1 MYGTVIAALRIYR
14 AAVNYDVD
22 RICLAVG
29 NADCVS
35 AAAANCVNNAVGN
48 SDYTCP
54 VRVAAVAC
62 ADSDCA
68 CAGAAISGIC
78 VDSAAAYIYAV
89 KSAAVGGAYCSA
101 VKVAAAGI
109 SECTAV
115 CRNYAAAYVYR
126 ANAAVSG
133 AADACGAII
142 SPCFDY
148 AARNIDVGYIG

>member
-1 MYGTVIAALRIYR
+1 MDGTVVAALRIYR
-14 AAVNYDVD
+14 AAVNYDVG
-22 RICLAVG
+22 RVCSAVG

-48 SDYTCP
+48 SDYACY
-54 VRVAAVAC
+54 VRVAVVSC

-68 CAGAAISGIC
+68 CAIAVISGIC
-78 VDSAAAYIYAV
+78 VDSAAAYVYAV
-89 KSAAVGGAYCSA
+89 KSAAVSSAYCRA

>member
-1 MYGTVIAALRIYR
+1 MYGTVVAALRIYR
-14 AAVNYDVD
+14 AAVYYDVG
-22 RICLAVG
+22 RVCSAVG

-48 SDYTCP
+48 SDYACS
-54 VRVAAVAC
+54 VRVAVVSC

-68 CAGAAISGIC
+68 CAIAVISGIC
-78 VDSAAAYIYAV
+78 VDSAAAYVYAV
-89 KSAAVGGAYCSA
+89 KSAAVSSAYCRA
-101 VKVAAAGI
+101 VKAAAAGI

-142 SPCFDY
+142 STCFDY
-148 AARNIDVGYIG
+148 AARNVDVGYIG

>member
-14 AAVNYDVD
+14 PTVYYDAD
-22 RICLAVG
+22 RICHAVG

-48 SDYTCP
+48 SDYACS
-54 VRVAAVAC
+54 VRVAAVSC

-68 CAGAAISGIC
+68 CAVAVISGIC
-78 VDSAAAYIYAV
+78 VDSAAAYVYAV
-89 KSAAVGGAYCSA
+89 KTAVAGGAYCRA
-101 VKVAAAGI
+101 VKAVAAVI
-109 SECTAV
+109 SECAAV
-115 CRNYAAAYVYR
+115 CRNSAAAYVYR

-142 SPCFDY
+142 SMCLNY

>member
-1 MYGTVIAALRIYR
+1 MYGTFIAALRIYR
-14 AAVNYDVD
+14 AAVYYDVD
-22 RICLAVG
+22 RICHAVG

-48 SDYTCP
+48 SDYACS

-78 VDSAAAYIYAV
+78 VDSAAAYVYAV
-89 KSAAVGGAYCSA
+89 KTAAVSGAYCRA
-101 VKVAAAGI
+101 VKAVAAGI
-109 SECTAV
+109 SKFAAV
-115 CRNYAAAYVYR
+115 CRNSAAAYVDR
-126 ANAAVSG
+126 VNAAVNG

-142 SPCFDY
+142 SMCLNY
-148 AARNIDVGYIG
+148 AARNIDVGYVG